1 MSFKS
6 VDASLFFS
14 RNDSLD
20 LRLGDYAQSIAAD
33 KISARP
39 AATVVAGYPDD
50 EGIALNGGRIGA
62 CQAPDQIRRSL
73 YKMTPDLFS
82 APRSISSENTILD
95 LGNLAVDS
103 ADSQTTIAARHEIV
117 RSTALEALKHGHRWI
132 GLGGGH
138 DYGYGDG
145 AAFLS
150 WAKTQSKKPIVINF
164 DAHLDVRPLDK
175 GLTSGTPFFRLI
187 HEFMGAPGDF
197 DFIEVG
203 IQPQCNSRTHYEW
216 AQSHGALI
224 LSWPELAMGA
234 RSWDRE
240 CLHRM
245 SDLLLHSRPTY
256 VSVDIDGFSSAF
268 AMGCS
273 QSWSTGFDPDG
284 FFRIFDFIL
293 KRLDVRMLGIYE
305 VSPPLDHDHRTSKL
319 AAQIAHRF
327 LMQN

>member
-1 MSFKS
+1 MSFEAI
-6 VDASLFFS
+6 DTSLFFS

-20 LRLGDYAQSIAAD
+20 LRLGDFAQL
-33 KISARP
+33 ISRDQIFNKSAS
-39 AATVVAGYPDD
+39 TVIAGYPDD

-73 YKMTPDLFS
+73 YKMTPDLFT
-82 APRSISSENTILD
+82 APRFISPENAILD
-95 LGNLAVDS
+95 LGNLVVHSTDGTS
-103 ADSQTTIAARHEIV
+103 IATRHEVV
-117 RSTALEALKHGHRWI
+117 RSTAHEALKLGHRWV

-138 DYGYGDG
+138 DYGFADG

-150 WAKTQSKKPIVINF
+150 WAETQQRKPIVINF

-175 GLTSGTPFFRLI
+175 GLTSGTPFFRLLQ
-187 HEFMGAPGDF
+187 EFMKSPGDF
-197 DFIEVG
+197 DFVEIG
-203 IQPQCNSRTHYEW
+203 IQPQCNSRTHYDW

-240 CLHRM
+240 CLHRL
-245 SDLLLHSRPTY
+245 SDLLLQSRPAF

-284 FFRIFDFIL
+284 FFRVFDVIL
-293 KRLDVRMLGIYE
+293 KRLDVRMLGVYE

-319 AAQIAHRF
+319 AAQIVHRF
-327 LMQN
+327 LTSC